1 MPRTIARKVL
11 EDGQALSL
19 IHGDL
24 TEEVVDAVVNA
35 ANRRLEHGGGVAGAI
50 SRRGGPSIQ
59 AESDAWVRAH
69 GPVPHDRPAIT
80 GAGHLPCRHVIH
92 AVGPAWGDGD
102 EEAKLAAAINGS
114 LAVAEEHQLKSIAF
128 PAISTG
134 IFRFPKERAAGVIL
148 DTILAYYQA
157 HPTSGIAEARI
168 TIIDEPTLH
177 VFRDEFY
184 HRWPQ
189 SLGVA

>member
-1 MPRTIARKVL
+1 MPRSIARRL
-11 EDGQALSL
+11 LDNGQTLSL

-35 ANRRLEHGGGVAGAI
+35 ANRRLEHGGGVAGAV

-69 GPVPHDRPAIT
+69 GLVPHDRPAIT
-80 GAGHLPCRHVIH
+80 GAGQLPCRHVIH
-92 AVGPAWGDGD
+92 AVGPAWSDGD

-114 LAVAEEHQLKSIAF
+114 LAVAEERQLKSIAF

-148 DTILAYYQA
+148 DTILAYYLA
-157 HPTSGIAEARI
+157 HPRSGIADARI
-168 TIIDEPTLH
+168 TIIDDPTLQ

-184 HRWPQ
+184 HRWPE
-189 SLGVA
+189 SLGAA